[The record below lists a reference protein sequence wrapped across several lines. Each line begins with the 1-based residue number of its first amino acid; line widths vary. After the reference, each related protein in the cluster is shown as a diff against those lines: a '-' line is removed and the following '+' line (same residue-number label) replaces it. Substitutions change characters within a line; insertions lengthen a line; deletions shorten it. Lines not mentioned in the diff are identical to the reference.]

1 MKVTLVHV
9 HQFAHNIRNL
19 TKLKALLRLE
29 AKMYKLVLYVV
40 AKSDLKVS
48 PRILAQIKNNNSLV
62 VYFVFIAIINKKMTN
77 NWSLPNFKSNPLF
90 KFLFQFRTPR
100 IIK

>member
-77 NWSLPNFKSNPLF
+77 NWSPTSNQTPYSNSYFTSAPLE
-90 KFLFQFRTPR
+90 L
-100 IIK
+100 